1 MKKIERVENEIKTS
15 QTATRTTSSVVERMS
30 IQVNLLNGSNIK
42 YDKNIDE
49 PSLHRIDGLF
59 AHYHR
64 QWWYRRQMFY
74 HFKRWHGFLN
84 GVALLVMA
92 MSMVVGAVWKDSFIM
107 IGLTALGTVI
117 KGWNEFKNF
126 SIKMDMCR
134 FAYTTYEKTLI
145 ELRTYVRGLPM
156 EEFEGFLIRMQTMDD
171 TITDLTPPT
180 SDHLVKQYDRK
191 FHYTYVTAREIIKTP
206 PVPL

>member
-1 MKKIERVENEIKTS
+1 
-15 QTATRTTSSVVERMS
+15 MS

-49 PSLHRIDGLF
+49 PSLHRMDGLF
-59 AHYHR
+59 VHYHR

-74 HFKRWHGFLN
+74 HIKRWHGFLN
-84 GVALLVMA
+84 GLALLVMA
-92 MSMVVGAVWKDSFIM
+92 MSMVVGAVWEDSFVM

-156 EEFEGFLIRMQTMDD
+156 EESDGFLIKMQTMDN